1 MWSNC
6 FPPSSQYIGVSG
18 LFTANW
24 RRSWMGTG
32 GLGGGGYLS
41 RCDNIQTPVY
51 TPSYSQQ
58 KYIFSKSVGALR
70 TPTSTYK
77 YKKIIK
83 KTKKSPRN
91 PKKKSQRSPTNYTE
105 KSNKLHQELQKN
117 VFEKSKFWEI
127 WKLFSQIW
135 FLFRKHNFNKNLT
148 WTLQRVTCIFI
159 FMLFQAV

>member
-127 WKLFSQIW
+127 
-135 FLFRKHNFNKNLT
+135 
-148 WTLQRVTCIFI
+148 
-159 FMLFQAV
+159 

>member
-70 TPTSTYK
+70 TPTSTCK
-77 YKKIIK
+77 YKKNDQENK
-83 KTKKSPRN
+83 KITKKAQ
-91 PKKKSQRSPTNYTE
+91 KKITE
-105 KSNKLHQELQKN
+105 KSNKLHREIQQITPRITN
-117 VFEKSKFWEI
+117 NFFEKSKFWEI
-127 WKLFSQIW
+127 
-135 FLFRKHNFNKNLT
+135 
-148 WTLQRVTCIFI
+148 
-159 FMLFQAV
+159 